1 MFYTYTNMMDKMF
14 AASVALLPLIGVS
27 IGLSKLFS
35 SLFSAISNNP
45 VAKDSMSTLAF
56 VGAGLLESIAL
67 LSFIIAILIVS
78 S

>member
-1 MFYTYTNMMDKMF
+1 MSVKMF
-14 AASVALLPLIGVS
+14 AAAIALLPLIGVS
-27 IGLSKLFS
+27 LGLSRLFS

-56 VGAGLLESIAL
+56 VGAGLLESLAL

-78 S
+78 T

>member
-1 MFYTYTNMMDKMF
+1 MSVKLF
-14 AASVALLPLIGVS
+14 AAVVAMLPLIAVAVS
-27 IGLSKLFS
+27 ISKMFS
-35 SLFSAISNNP
+35 SLFGAISNNP

-67 LSFIIAILIVS
+67 LCFIISIIVIS